1 MDDGTSH
8 FCLPG
13 ENIVMTIDKDTNQG
27 KDPNN
32 GKDPEQRKPG
42 QRKAVTEDKDST
54 QVTQLISAK
63 DIAEYLRKNPEF
75 FNEHPD
81 VLSALSLPQ
90 RHANGDVVSLVER
103 QVAVLREQN
112 QQTTKKLHELIEI
125 ARQNEELARRM
136 HQLGL
141 TLMDATDPKD
151 IFATLYDNL
160 SKNFHAD
167 RVAVRV
173 FGEPAFIDTYPGEEF
188 AGKDVKEISLFKTI
202 IETRQAMCG
211 RMKHQQQAF
220 LFGVEADEIT
230 SSVMVPLLGKDWS
243 GVMAIGSFNPDRFE
257 PGMGVELLA
266 NMAEVL
272 SFILKPWIAET

>member
-1 MDDGTSH
+1 MDDRTSH

-13 ENIVMTIDKDTNQG
+13 ENFVMTIDKDTNQG
-27 KDPNN
+27 KDP
-32 GKDPEQRKPG
+32 KQSKEMTQ
-42 QRKAVTEDKDST
+42 EKDSA

-63 DIAEYLRKNPEF
+63 DIAEYLRKNTEF
-75 FNEHPD
+75 FNENPD
-81 VLSALSLPQ
+81 VLTALSLPQ
-90 RHANGDVVSLVER
+90 HHANGDVVSLVER

-125 ARQNEELARRM
+125 ARQNEELARKM

-173 FGEPAFIDTYPGEEF
+173 FGDPAFIDSYAGEEF
-188 AGKDVKEISLFKTI
+188 AGKDIKEISLFKTI
-202 IETRQAMCG
+202 IESRQALCG

-220 LFGVEADEIT
+220 LFGTEADEIT
-230 SSVMVPLLGKDWS
+230 SSVMVPLLGSDWS
-243 GVMAIGSFNPDRFE
+243 GIMAIGSFNPDRFE

-272 SFILKPWIAET
+272 SFILKPWIAEA

>member
-1 MDDGTSH
+1 
-8 FCLPG
+8 
-13 ENIVMTIDKDTNQG
+13 MTTEKDTDQESSS
-27 KDPNN
+27 D
-32 GKDPEQRKPG
+32 
-42 QRKAVTEDKDST
+42 
-54 QVTQLISAK
+54 QVRQLVSARS
-63 DIAEYLRKNPEF
+63 IADYLRKNPGF

-81 VLSALSLPQ
+81 ILSELSIP
-90 RHANGDVVSLVER
+90 HINGVAVSLVER
-103 QVAVLREQN
+103 QVALLREQN
-112 QQTTKKLHELIEI
+112 RQTSKRLHELIEI

-173 FGEPAFIDTYPGEEF
+173 FGDPAFIDSYAGEEF
-188 AGKDVKEISLFKTI
+188 AGKNTKEASLFKTM
-202 IETRQAMCG
+202 IETRQPMCG

-220 LFGVEADEIT
+220 LFGNEADEIT

-243 GVMAIGSFNPDRFE
+243 GIMAIGSFNPDRFE

-266 NMAEVL
+266 NMAEVV
-272 SFILKPWIAET
+272 SFILKPWIAEG